1 MKGMIRMNEN
11 DLKWIAV
18 SGLDLN
24 PFNIC
29 LSEKLD
35 KFGWCVDFSGF
46 GEGKTHK
53 AQLCIF
59 DVLNR
64 KDRPNIMIICSASSS
79 PSWYNSLLMGLGL
92 DFKFLSG
99 AKDAVTYFSTELSNL
114 FIVSEDVLSDSGN
127 NAVLSEMKKS
137 GIVWDLMIVD
147 TSEDIDGITPSLYT
161 ENIGM
166 KAKKVLV
173 FAPIPAA
180 YTETPDGV
188 KEIIT
193 ALLDKPADV
202 SAAINADT
210 MKFSMDTPYLNYPD
224 ESAPFAEIKPVY
236 YSFSEK
242 AIPQNL
248 HIDEIQAGIRYSA
261 GGNVFEEYNL
271 EERKIYLKPSY
282 TRADAEVLKNTD
294 KKLEAFLKVI
304 DPVMTSED
312 KTAVIYFDNATT
324 MSYVEK
330 ILSAIYYD
338 KRSSIAVFA
347 KNAFDTRRLKQWY
360 ECVKE
365 QKLRVILANDDL
377 DDNFGVYSPITHII
391 NYELPDNPVI
401 LQQRFK
407 RRGLMGGKNPEF
419 VIFADENGL
428 FDSRILTKVLTGNLY
443 KAFRRDLAGE
453 NILFRVRGIDTMIAD
468 MLKDIKYISDYTG
481 AVGSSFDVISR
492 FKLDYNIPAARNLT
506 TAAKTNEY
514 STKKLGL
521 LVNALGVRDIVA
533 EKEINKEALASAVAA
548 KIDEIKNGFTY
559 FDESMALKTVPRHYT
574 ENDEYKSFTGFL
586 SGNPYLK
593 GVEAAKAELKKM
605 TEGKDGFVYLKNALA
620 DLSDSMKAP
629 VLYNIWR
636 YWHKELGIGGS
647 YEEMIKAYN
656 EGVI

>member
-1 MKGMIRMNEN
+1 MNEN

-18 SGLDLN
+18 SGLDLS

-29 LSEKLD
+29 LSEKLETY
-35 KFGWCVDFSGF
+35 GWCVDFSGF
-46 GEGKTHK
+46 GEGKADK

-64 KDRPNIMIICSASSS
+64 KDRPNIMIICNGASS

-114 FIVSEDVLSDSGN
+114 FIVSEDVLSDSEN
-127 NAVLSEMKKS
+127 NAVLSEMKQS

-147 TSEDIDGITPSLYT
+147 TSENIDGITPSLYT

-166 KAKKVLV
+166 KAERVLV
-173 FAPIPAA
+173 FAPTPSA
-180 YTETPDGV
+180 YSEEPDCV

-193 ALLDKPADV
+193 ALLNKTADV
-202 SAAINADT
+202 SAPINADT
-210 MKFSMDTPYLNYPD
+210 MKFSMDNPYLNYPD
-224 ESAPFAEIKPVY
+224 ESGNFAEIKPVY

-242 AIPQNL
+242 TIPQDL
-248 HIDEIQAGIRYSA
+248 HIEEMQSGIRYSA

-271 EERKIYLKPSY
+271 EERKLYLKPSY
-282 TRADAEVLKNTD
+282 TRADAEILKNTD

-304 DPVMTSED
+304 DPVMKSDD
-312 KTAVIYFDNATT
+312 KTAVVYFDTAATLN
-324 MSYVEK
+324 YVEK

-338 KRSSIAVFA
+338 KSSSIAVFA
-347 KNAFDTRRLKQWY
+347 KNVFDTRRLKQWY
-360 ECVKE
+360 DSVKE

-391 NYELPDNPVI
+391 NYELPDNPVT

-407 RRGLMGGKNPEF
+407 RRGLMGGANPEF
-419 VIFADENGL
+419 VLFADENGI
-428 FDSRILTKVLTGNLY
+428 FDSRILTKVLPGNLY
-443 KAFRRDLAGE
+443 KAFRRNLAGE

-468 MLKDIKYISDYTG
+468 MLKDIKYIADYTG

-514 STKKLGL
+514 SIKKLGL

-533 EKEINKEALASAVAA
+533 EKEINKEALTSAVSA

-559 FDESMALKTVPRHYT
+559 FDENMALKTVPRHYSET
-574 ENDEYKSFTGFL
+574 EEYKKFAGYL

-593 GVEAAKAELKKM
+593 GVENAKAKLKEM
-605 TEGKDGFVYLKNALA
+605 TSGKDGFVYLKNSLS
-620 DLSDSMKAP
+620 DLSDSMKTP

-636 YWHKELGIGGS
+636 YWHKELGLGGS

>member
-1 MKGMIRMNEN
+1 MNEN

-29 LSEKLD
+29 LSEKLETYH
-35 KFGWCVDFSGF
+35 WCVDFSGF
-46 GEGKTHK
+46 GEGKADK

-59 DVLNR
+59 DVLNS
-64 KDRPNIMIICSASSS
+64 KEKPNIMIICHAASS

-114 FIVSEDVLSDSGN
+114 FIVSEDVLSDSEN

-147 TSEDIDGITPSLYT
+147 TSESIDGVDTALYT

-166 KAKKVLV
+166 KSEKVLV
-173 FAPIPAA
+173 FAPTPSA
-180 YTETPDGV
+180 YTESPESI
-188 KEIIT
+188 KNIIT
-193 ALLDKPADV
+193 ALLKGDADT
-202 SAAINADT
+202 SAPINADI
-210 MKFSMDTPYLNYPD
+210 MKFSMNNPYLNYPD
-224 ESAPFAEIKPVY
+224 ESRAFEEIKPVY

-248 HIDEIQAGIRYSA
+248 HIEEMQSGIRYSA

-282 TRADAEVLKNTD
+282 TRADAEILKNVD
-294 KKLEAFLKVI
+294 KKLEAFLRVI
-304 DPVMTSED
+304 DPIMHSVGQ
-312 KTAVIYFDNATT
+312 TAIVYFDTDATLN
-324 MSYVEK
+324 YVEK

-338 KRSSIAVFA
+338 KISSIAVFA
-347 KNAFDTRRLKQWY
+347 KNSLDTRRLKEWY
-360 ECVKE
+360 ESVKSR
-365 QKLRVILANDDL
+365 KVNVILAKDSL
-377 DDNFGVYSPITHII
+377 DETFGVYSPITHII

-401 LQQRFK
+401 LQQRFM
-407 RRGLMGGKNPEF
+407 RRGLMGGENPEF

-428 FDSRILTKVLTGNLY
+428 FDSRILTKVLPGNLY

-453 NILFRVRGIDTMIAD
+453 NILFRVRGMDAMIAS
-468 MLKDIKYISDYTG
+468 MLKDIKYIADYTG

-492 FKLDYNIPAARNLT
+492 FKNEYNIPAVRNLT

-514 STKKLGL
+514 SIKKLGL
-521 LVNALGVRDIVA
+521 LVDALGVRDIVA
-533 EKEINKEALASAVAA
+533 EKEINNEVLTSAVSA
-548 KIDEIKNGFTY
+548 KLDEIKNGFTY
-559 FDESMALKTVPRHYT
+559 FDENMALRTVPRHYS
-574 ENDEYKSFTGFL
+574 ENDEYKKFAGYL
-586 SGNPYLK
+586 SGNPYIK
-593 GVEAAKAELKKM
+593 GVDTAKSKLKEM
-605 TEGKDGFVYLKNALA
+605 VNGKDGFVYLKGALA
-620 DLSDSMKAP
+620 GLSDSIKTP
-629 VLYNIWR
+629 VLYNIWC
-636 YWHKELGIGGS
+636 YWHKDLNIGGS